1 MVRGSVLVA
10 CAALVV
16 TTTLGTA
23 SDATA
28 DPGDSCPGP
37 GVSLRYLVLFD
48 RGTPERDAASAIE
61 NACGEATG
69 YYPEIG
75 VAVATSASPEFA
87 GALGDDRAYSAQAER
102 DVDTSAPA
110 ASPTRPG
117 PIATGGTVPAADLT
131 GEQWDMR
138 AVRADL
144 ARAVDPGSADV
155 AVAVLDSGIDAAHPD
170 LAHAVDE
177 SLSAGCLTGVP
188 EQSEEAWAPT
198 ASPHGTH
205 VAGIVAAA
213 DDGKGIAGV
222 APGVRLASVKV
233 IDDQGYVDP
242 EAAVC
247 GLMWAARN
255 GIEVANSS
263 FSVTSPGTPCTSSKG
278 QAVIRE
284 ALARAVEYA
293 DEAGTLNVAAATNG
307 ALDVTPSPAS
317 GSAGEEGSCE
327 VLPAGLRETI
337 AVSAVDH
344 AGVKAG
350 YSSYGLGVIDLTAPG
365 GEGEHCVL
373 STVPGGYEPLCGT
386 SMAAPH
392 VSGVAALLASARPG
406 ATPAELREA
415 LGEQAEPVACPE
427 DYDLSGN
434 GMQDAYCAGYLG
446 YNGFYGRGIVDAFA
460 AVSDGEGSP
469 EQEPREP
476 AGRPVDPEDGEDGE
490 VRDVPDHARVQD
502 ADREPAHQLD
512 GVVQGKALHG
522 VLQGL
527 GIDRQW
533 VEGR

>member
-1 MVRGSVLVA
+1 MGA
-10 CAALVV
+10 
-16 TTTLGTA
+16 A

-28 DPGDSCPGP
+28 DPGDSCSSP

-48 RGTPERDAASAIE
+48 RGTAERDAAREIE
-61 NACGEATG
+61 TACGEVTG

-87 GALGDDRAYSAQAER
+87 GTLGRDRAYSAQADREAE
-102 DVDTSAPA
+102 TPAPA
-110 ASPTRPG
+110 ASPARAE
-117 PIATGGTVPAADLT
+117 PIATGQAVPAADLT

-138 AVRADL
+138 AVRADV
-144 ARAVDPGSADV
+144 ARAIEPGSSDV
-155 AVAVLDSGIDAAHPD
+155 AVAVLDSGIDAGHPD

-188 EQSEEAWAPT
+188 EQSERSWAPT

-263 FSVTSPGTPCTSSKG
+263 FSVTSPGTPCTSSSEG
-278 QAVIRE
+278 QSVVRE

-307 ALDVTPSPAS
+307 ALDVTPSPTS
-317 GSAGEEGSCE
+317 GAAGQEGSCE
-327 VLPAGLRETI
+327 VLPAGLRGTVT
-337 AVSAVDH
+337 VSAVDH
-344 AGVKAG
+344 AGLKAG

-406 ATPAELREA
+406 ATPAELREE
-415 LGEQAEPVACPE
+415 LGEQAEPVSCPE
-427 DYDLSGN
+427 DYDLSGD
-434 GMQDAYCAGYLG
+434 GLQDAYCAGYVG
-446 YNGFYGRGIVDAFA
+446 YNGFYGRGMVDALA
-460 AVSDGEGSP
+460 AVSGGETSA

-476 AGRPVDPEDGEDGE
+476 AGRPVDPGHGEHDE
-490 VRDVPDHARVQD
+490 VRDVPDHADVEHTHG
-502 ADREPAHQLD
+502 EPAHQLD

-527 GIDRQW
+527 GIHGQW
-533 VEGR
+533 IEGR